1 MLTLRDSC
9 VHPAVGVVAE
19 QKREAIPRRTRVALA
34 AARARGVKLRQ
45 SNGAAALRRAGR
57 GAAPL
62 RAAIAQNADQQA
74 EDLRAVVEDVRAG
87 GAIRCRILQRP

>member
-34 AARARGVKLRQ
+34 AARARGVKLGNRTAPRRSGGLDGAVRRSGRP
-45 SNGAAALRRAGR
+45 SNEMPTGTPRTCGR
-57 GAAPL
+57 
-62 RAAIAQNADQQA
+62 
-74 EDLRAVVEDVRAG
+74 
-87 GAIRCRILQRP
+87 